1 MININQT
8 FLLSLLIVL
17 SFISCYSSILQT
29 YEYRKSFAELERLQ
43 LERENL
49 SFQSNIL
56 LEEVKYYK
64 NHISLREFASENLGM
79 IVPNSK
85 NSIYIMLEKNK

>member
-8 FLLSLLIVL
+8 FFLSLLIVL

-29 YEYRKSFAELERLQ
+29 FEYRKSFAELERLQ
-43 LERENL
+43 LEKENL

-64 NHISLREFASENLGM
+64 NHFFFFVSYKI
-79 IVPNSK
+79 I
-85 NSIYIMLEKNK
+85 II